1 MSAEDNKV
9 LVRRYFEDAWN
20 KHNPALVDEIYA
32 SDFVDRSPDIPG
44 IAHTRDGL
52 KQFMGVYLRAFP
64 DADIIIEDQLV
75 EGDRVVTRWT
85 GRGTQTGEFMEMP
98 PSGKKVA
105 VPGVQIDRFSGGKIV
120 EEWTL
125 FDQLGMLQQLG
136 AVPATKQPTLAAR

>member
-1 MSAEDNKV
+1 MSAENNKA

-32 SDFVDRSPDIPG
+32 TDFVDRSPDIPG

-52 KQFMGVYLRAFP
+52 KQFVGVYLRAFP
-64 DADIIIEDQLV
+64 DADITIEDQLV

-136 AVPATKQPTLAAR
+136 AVPATKQPALAAR

>member
-1 MSAEDNKV
+1 MSAEDNKA
-9 LVRRYFEDAWN
+9 LVRRYCEEAWN
-20 KHNPALVDEIYA
+20 KHNPAVVDQIYA
-32 SDFVDRSPDIPG
+32 TDFVDRSPDIPG
-44 IAHTRDGL
+44 IPHTRDGL

-64 DADIIIEDQLV
+64 DANMTIEDQLV

-85 GRGTQTGEFMEMP
+85 GRGTQTGQFMDMP

-136 AVPATKQPTLAAR
+136 AIPTPAQPAVGAR

>member
-1 MSAEDNKV
+1 MSAEDNKA

-64 DADIIIEDQLV
+64 DADITIEDQLV

-136 AVPATKQPTLAAR
+136 AVPATKQPALAAR

>member
-1 MSAEDNKV
+1 
-9 LVRRYFEDAWN
+9 
-20 KHNPALVDEIYA
+20 
-32 SDFVDRSPDIPG
+32 
-44 IAHTRDGL
+44 
-52 KQFMGVYLRAFP
+52 MGVYLRAFP
-64 DADIIIEDQLV
+64 DADITIEDQLV

-136 AVPATKQPTLAAR
+136 AVPATKQPALVAR

>member
-1 MSAEDNKV
+1 MSAEDNKA

-32 SDFVDRSPDIPG
+32 ADFVDRSPDIPG

-64 DADIIIEDQLV
+64 DANITLEDQLV

-85 GRGTQTGEFMEMP
+85 GYGTQTGEFMEMA

-136 AVPATKQPTLAAR
+136 AMPATKQPEVAAR